1 MMRIGLAL
9 GGGGARGFF
18 HIGVLKGLEK
28 LKIKI
33 SYIGGTSIGAVVGA
47 LYALYQDA
55 THVEKI
61 ALDILEKYKKELA
74 IFKNYTASSEVE
86 ERKLFLE
93 KAYNFVKEFYLWNI
107 KKIKFFLVSPSPFLK
122 IFKELFDK
130 KTFRDCKIPFLCST
144 VDLKKGEPLSLEEGT
159 LFKAVLASLSLP
171 GFFPPLRSKDKILV
185 DGGVLLPLPVTFL
198 KNRVDFIIG
207 VNLEPEK
214 IPPEE
219 VKNIVEILFRV
230 ERIRYQKILEN
241 ILKEVDYLIS
251 LKDASLKWT
260 DFDKAKKLID
270 LGEKEVLDNQEK
282 IIKILKKHFWRKI
295 FLGR

>member
-1 MMRIGLAL
+1 M
-9 GGGGARGFF
+9 
-18 HIGVLKGLEK
+18 
-28 LKIKI
+28 
-33 SYIGGTSIGAVVGA
+33 GA

-55 THVEKI
+55 GYVEKI
-61 ALDILEKYKKELA
+61 ALNILEKYEKELA

-107 KKIKFFLVSPSPFLK
+107 KKIKLFLVSPSPFLK
-122 IFKELFDK
+122 IFKELFGK

-144 VDLKKGEPLSLEEGT
+144 VDLKKGEPLCLEEGT
-159 LFKAVLASLSLP
+159 LFKAVLASSSLP
-171 GFFPPLRSKDKILV
+171 GFFPPLRNKDKILV

-198 KNRVDFIIG
+198 KSRVDFIIG
-207 VNLEPEK
+207 VNLEPER
-214 IPPEE
+214 IPSEE

-230 ERIRYQKILEN
+230 ERIRYQKILED

-251 LKDASLKWT
+251 LKDTSLKWT
-260 DFDKAKKLID
+260 DFSKAKRLIE
-270 LGEKEVLDNQEK
+270 LGEKEVLDNQGK
-282 IIKILKKHFWRKI
+282 FIKILKKRFWRKI